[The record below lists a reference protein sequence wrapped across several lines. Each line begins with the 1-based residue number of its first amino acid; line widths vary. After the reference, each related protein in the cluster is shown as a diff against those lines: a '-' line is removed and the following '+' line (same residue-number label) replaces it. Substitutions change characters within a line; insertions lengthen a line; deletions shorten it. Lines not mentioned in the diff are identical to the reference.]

1 MSRLCQPDPPPAPS
15 APCGLRGSREHDRGS
30 GVQGG
35 SRPARGKGP
44 AVYPRAKEK
53 LARGPCRQKPG
64 SLLPG
69 RRGLGGAPPARIGV
83 HTRTG
88 QGEELGQRSG
98 RAPLVRPEGPAP
110 WVLALTLAR
119 HDSRFSGPRWTLLP
133 SLIPQIPAPHVASG
147 PPVCSCSSFTL
158 SPDRQT
164 SPLQEAPRPA
174 GAEGSRVPTAPS
186 TQRCRSPGLL
196 GSAPKPSS

>member
-1 MSRLCQPDPPPAPS
+1 MAVVLPECHGRASQTPRQLC
-15 APCGLRGSREHDRGS
+15 L
-30 GVQGG
+30 
-35 SRPARGKGP
+35 RPAAFGVPGNMTRGVGCRAGLGQPGVKGRPSTPERRRSWPVGP
-44 AVYPRAKEK
+44 ADRS
-53 LARGPCRQKPG
+53 PG

-110 WVLALTLAR
+110 WVLASTLAR

-133 SLIPQIPAPHVASG
+133 SLVPQIPAPHVASG
-147 PPVCSCSSFTL
+147 PPGCSCSSFTL

-164 SPLQEAPRPA
+164 SPLQEAPPTC
-174 GAEGSRVPTAPS
+174 GS
-186 TQRCRSPGLL
+186 
-196 GSAPKPSS
+196 